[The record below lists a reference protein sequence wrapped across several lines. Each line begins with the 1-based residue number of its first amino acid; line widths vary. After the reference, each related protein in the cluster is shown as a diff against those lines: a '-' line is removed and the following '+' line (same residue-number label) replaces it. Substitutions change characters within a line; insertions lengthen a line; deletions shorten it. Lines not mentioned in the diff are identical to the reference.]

1 MFAAMERLH
10 SAEIAMA
17 PAGVPDFGH
26 VRSWIFDLDNT
37 LYRADNGVFA
47 QIEAR
52 MTDYVERLLNL
63 PRDAARAVQKD
74 LYRQYGTTLNGLMRE
89 HDCDAEEYLA
99 YVHDI
104 DLGDLAADPGLKAAL
119 ARLPGRRFVFT
130 NGCANHAARILD
142 RIGLADSFDAVW
154 DIRTMQFMP
163 KPMAEAYACVMAA
176 GTIEGSE
183 AAMFDDIARNLVP
196 ARALGMTTVWLKTD
210 APWGKHGPLM
220 DVAPGDIEHETDNL
234 TQFLNTI
241 RI

>member
-1 MFAAMERLH
+1 MVAAMERLH
-10 SAEIAMA
+10 STEKDVA
-17 PAGVPDFGH
+17 PAQPPDFGH
-26 VRSWIFDLDNT
+26 VRNWIFDLDNT

-119 ARLPGRRFVFT
+119 ESLPGRRFVFT

-163 KPMAEAYACVMAA
+163 KPMAEAYAYVMAA
-176 GTIEGSE
+176 GAVEGPE

>member
-10 SAEIAMA
+10 SAEMGMA
-17 PAGVPDFGH
+17 PARAPDFGH